1 MSLAPPLL
9 QTPAGP
15 GFGLLAGAQGVRLR
29 RRLDRWI
36 MGVPAVT
43 ASFLSKLSIP
53 PFGAMGLSLSVPLL
67 CLAGMVGLLLGRMVA
82 DVGRLLAYIAL
93 LALLWG
99 MQVLRNETFSV
110 TSLVLFTLL
119 HFPYV
124 LQFRRTPDYTR
135 VLAFFQG
142 VALTIAVLGIVQY
155 AVQFLI
161 GPTLAFPIE
170 NFFPEAFK
178 VSKFNMQGYL
188 EYGSEVY
195 RTNGVF
201 MLEPSFFSQ
210 LLAVA
215 VVLEAVT
222 RRRLWALGVLLAGM
236 AVSFSGTGL
245 MLLGACLPCLA
256 IAKRRWDWLLAGV
269 LLIAVAIVLAE
280 VVDNPYINVFV
291 KRAGEFAEPGSS
303 GFERFVG
310 GFYVFEQLL
319 WPQPLRGLFGFG
331 AGSMQLYDAK
341 AYWPFGS
348 NAVFKMV
355 FEFGLVGGIAY
366 FGFLYY
372 CLTRSA
378 APVMLRVAVGVSYL
392 LSGVYIPFSHSLA
405 FGLLVWPNPQP
416 PAARGAPTSNEE
428 SA

>member
-1 MSLAPPLL
+1 MSLAPPLS
-9 QTPAGP
+9 PPSGAPEIGWP
-15 GFGLLAGAQGVRLR
+15 AGAQGVRRR

-36 MGVPAVT
+36 TAVPAVT
-43 ASFLSKLSIP
+43 ATFLSKLSIA
-53 PFGAMGLSLSVPLL
+53 PFGAMGLSLAVPML
-67 CLAGMVGLLLGRMVA
+67 CATGALGLLLGRMVA
-82 DVGRLLAYIAL
+82 DVRRLLAFIAL

-99 MQVLRNETFSV
+99 MQVLRNEVFSV
-110 TSLVLFTLL
+110 SSLMLFTLL

-124 LQFRRTPDYTR
+124 LRMRRTPDYR
-135 VLAFFQG
+135 HVLAFFQG
-142 VALTIAVLGIVQY
+142 VAVTIAVLGLVQY
-155 AVQFLI
+155 AMQFLV

-222 RRRLWALGVLLAGM
+222 RRRPWVLVVLLAAM
-236 AVSFSGTGL
+236 AVSYSGTGL

-256 IAKRRWDWLLAGV
+256 VARRRWDWLLAGA
-269 LLIAVAIVLAE
+269 LLIALALLGAE
-280 VVDNPYINVFV
+280 TIDNPYVNVFL
-291 KRAGEFAEPGSS
+291 KRAGEFTEPGSS

-310 GFYVFEQLL
+310 GFYVFGQLL
-319 WPQPLRGLFGFG
+319 WPQPWRGLFGFG
-331 AGSMQLYDAK
+331 AGALQLYETK

-355 FEFGLVGGIAY
+355 FEFGLVGGLAY
-366 FGFLYY
+366 F
-372 CLTRSA
+372 
-378 APVMLRVAVGVSYL
+378 
-392 LSGVYIPFSHSLA
+392 
-405 FGLLVWPNPQP
+405 
-416 PAARGAPTSNEE
+416 
-428 SA
+428 